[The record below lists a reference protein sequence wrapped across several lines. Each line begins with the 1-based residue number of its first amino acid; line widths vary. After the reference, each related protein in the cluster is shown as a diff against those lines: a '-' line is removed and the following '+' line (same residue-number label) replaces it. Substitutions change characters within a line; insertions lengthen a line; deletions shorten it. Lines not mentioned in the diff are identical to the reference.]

1 MQTALKAGSLSFI
14 ESLVM
19 GVAGSAPGFT
29 IAVTTAV
36 LLGTAGTLSP
46 GALLIFAV
54 PMLGIAVAYKALNKK
69 QVNAGAAYRWTT
81 LAFGKFLGFFS
92 GWALL
97 LASMVFMVTGSL
109 PLATS
114 TLDFIDPALATNV
127 VLSAG
132 VAGVWFLAIA
142 AVLIVGIEVTS
153 RVQMVMTGVELLILT
168 VVVLAALWHGIA
180 VGPANPFHWSW
191 FGFGYTPAS
200 FASSALVVVFFYWGW
215 DVTANLAEETANAED
230 NAGNGGFISIFV
242 TIAYYVTFVFAAL
255 FLFSIARAQSFSD
268 NIIYNIAVSAGFGR
282 TGGLLA
288 SFAVILSSVATLET
302 TMLQFSRTLFAMGRD
317 GAMPKLFGAVDPR
330 TRTPVR
336 AMIALIALGLVLL
349 WGSSLMPTIKAIIQD
364 SVRAVGLL
372 VAYYYGLAGLVAAYE
387 FAGLRHE
394 SIARWLTLCIFP
406 ALSGISL
413 IVLGIYALT
422 TFDRT
427 TNVVGIGGLMLGIVF
442 FRPGRFA
449 IGEATDPAGQGTR
462 PSTRPA
468 GGPVAGS

>member
-1 MQTALKAGSLSFI
+1 MHTELKAGSLSFI

-54 PMLGIAVAYKALNKK
+54 PMLGIAVAYKALNRR
-69 QVNAGAAYRWTT
+69 QVNAGAAYQWMTV
-81 LAFGKFLGFFS
+81 AFGKFLGFFS

-114 TLDFIDPALATNV
+114 TLDFIDPALASHV
-127 VLSAG
+127 VLSAA
-132 VAGVWFLAIA
+132 VASVWFLAIA
-142 AVLIVGIEVTS
+142 TVLIVGIEVTS
-153 RVQMVMTGVELLILT
+153 RVQMIMTSVELLILT
-168 VVVLAALWHGIA
+168 VVVAAALWHGLA
-180 VGPANPFHWSW
+180 ARPANPFHWSW
-191 FGFGYTPAS
+191 FGFGYTPAA

-242 TIAYYVTFVFAAL
+242 TIAYYVAFVFAAL
-255 FLFSIARAQSFSD
+255 FLFSIAKAQSFSD

-282 TGGLLA
+282 DGGLRA

-317 GAMPKLFGAVDPR
+317 GAMPRSFGEVDAR

-336 AMIALIALGLVLL
+336 AMMALIALGLLLL
-349 WGSSLMPTIKAIIQD
+349 WGSSLMPTINAIIAD
-364 SVRAVGLL
+364 SVRAVGVL
-372 VAYYYGLAGLVAAYE
+372 VAYYYGLAGLVAARV
-387 FAGLRHE
+387 FWGLRRE
-394 SIARWLTLCIFP
+394 SIPRWLALCVFP
-406 ALSGISL
+406 ALSGLAL
-413 IVLGIYALT
+413 ILLGVYALT

-427 TNVVGIGGLMLGIVF
+427 TNIVGIGGLVAGIVF
-442 FRPGRFA
+442 FRPGRFV
-449 IGEATDPAGQGTR
+449 
-462 PSTRPA
+462 
-468 GGPVAGS
+468 VADAAVASK